1 MIQLNIR
8 SQGKKIKIS
17 LLIPWLNKKFEEK

>member
-1 MIQLNIR
+1 MIQLNIC

-17 LLIPWLNKKFEEK
+17 LLIPWQNKKLEEK